1 VNVDGWWAA
10 SYVVLWIV
18 VIVLGVVVVA
28 LARQIGTLHLR
39 LGPTGALEMD
49 EEGPPIGEAPEP
61 IEAVTTNG
69 DLVVVGG
76 PGEHQMLLFVSPGC
90 MVCKQVLPSIHAV
103 SGDMTPYVITD
114 VDRQEST
121 LAFAR
126 ENGRVPV
133 IPGKEI
139 GRAYDVPGTPYVIVL
154 DRSGVVQAK
163 GTVNNLEQMEGLI
176 DTARRRISEATQD
189 HVG

>member
-1 VNVDGWWAA
+1 MDGWWAA

-18 VIVLGVVVVA
+18 VIVLSVVVVA

-49 EEGPPIGEAPEP
+49 EEGPPIGEAPEA
-61 IEAVTTNG
+61 IEAATLEGEPVI
-69 DLVVVGG
+69 VGG
-76 PGEHQMLLFVSPGC
+76 PGNNRMLLFVSPGC
-90 MVCKQVLPSIHAV
+90 IVCKQVLPSIHAV
-103 SGDMTPYVITD
+103 SGDMAAYVVTD
-114 VDRQEST
+114 VDRQESR
-121 LAFAR
+121 LAFGA
-126 ENGRVPV
+126 ENLRGSV
-133 IPGKEI
+133 IPGKEVC
-139 GRAYDVPGTPYVIVL
+139 RAYDVPGTPYVIVL

-176 DTARRRISEATQD
+176 DTARRRIRETRE